1 MIQHVEKVLTPK
13 LTQMKDKHEQQLH
26 EKLDSIEER
35 TAHLD
40 EETGINEE
48 ESKEDKTFQQ
58 LMNLYQNQEMKSI
71 EEELKIAE
79 SKCDQDGN

>member
-35 TAHLD
+35 TEDLD

-48 ESKEDKTFQQ
+48 ESKEDINFSAVDE
-58 LMNLYQNQEMKSI
+58 LISKSRNEI
-71 EEELKIAE
+71 
-79 SKCDQDGN
+79 N